1 MIGFGHV
8 ICGDSRNSSRGE
20 WLITNGIG
28 GYLSGTMACALLRPG
43 DTCTLVASTRP
54 DPDLDG
60 DSVIAEYPWFTDWV
74 RDTMIS
80 LPGLTPRYRA
90 S

>member
-28 GYLSGTMACALLRPG
+28 GYLSGTMACALHRPG
-43 DTCTLVASTRP
+43 DSTLVARSRP
-54 DPDLDG
+54 DPDLDR
-60 DSVIAEYPWFTDWV
+60 DSGIAGFPWFTD
-74 RDTMIS
+74 
-80 LPGLTPRYRA
+80 
-90 S
+90 